1 MRNIAKILAVTC
13 LAVSGLVVNGCSSG
27 GAEVHDNEI
36 AAKIPQLKSL
46 LASFKRAV
54 PRPTTPV
61 YVPLSNIMQ
70 RYFSSVLALP
80 DTDIKEQA
88 TLAARDMNR
97 LLDFVRERQTP

>member
-1 MRNIAKILAVTC
+1 MTGPDVQKRIALATGRAPTRTA
-13 LAVSGLVVNGCSSG
+13 LYD
-27 GAEVHDNEI
+27 DNEI

-88 TLAARDMNR
+88 ALATRDMNR
-97 LLDFVRERQTP
+97 LLDFVRERQMP